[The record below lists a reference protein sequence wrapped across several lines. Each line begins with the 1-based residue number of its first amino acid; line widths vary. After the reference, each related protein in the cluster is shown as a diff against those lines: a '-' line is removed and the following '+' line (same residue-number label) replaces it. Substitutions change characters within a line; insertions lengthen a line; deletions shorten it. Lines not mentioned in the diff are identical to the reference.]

1 MGKTVAITGVNSYFA
16 STLLPKLQADKT
28 VDKII
33 GIDVN
38 PWKGGFNKVEFHRV
52 DIRSEK
58 LFNILKGV
66 DVLYHL
72 AFIVGEIKNKKK
84 TYDININGSRNVFNA
99 CVKNKIKKVI
109 YTSSAT
115 AYGSHKDNPP
125 VFYEDS
131 PLAKNDDNYYNK
143 SKVEVE
149 NFVSGFFKEHPE
161 IKLTIIR
168 AGLLFGPN
176 IDNMFSQ
183 LFSLPISSLPM
194 GSKAENQ
201 YIHEEDLGEAL
212 HLVYKKDVPGIY
224 NVAADDSIPTAETFK
239 RAGVL
244 VIPVPAPLLK
254 PVANLAFKIGL
265 FPAGGGWV
273 SVSMY
278 TIFMNS
284 DKFKKATGWKPKYN
298 SSQTF
303 DSWLESRKREKDNL
317 LQKTLSFIFKSGPRT
332 KPTMGVL
339 QLFRLGKIPGMQKI
353 MPWINPK
360 KNSFGYLPINK
371 SLEKGKDTVLPPKI
385 IHDFIDKAKYHV
397 IMDKCGC
404 RLARKCK
411 HYTHHIGCLFMGDSA
426 LKIPHGVSRRVTKE
440 QAHKHVDRAIEV
452 GLVPLTG
459 KVRVD
464 NFIFLTPDRDK
475 LLSVCFCCDCCCMM
489 TAFKHVPGQKLDD
502 VMQRIEGLKIEV
514 TDKCVGCGTC
524 IQTCGFG
531 AIAIKNG
538 KAVHNEQCRGC
549 GRCER
554 FCPNG
559 AIKITI
565 DNKDFIK
572 EAEKRIESYVDFC

>member
-1 MGKTVAITGVNSYFA
+1 MGRTIAVTGVNSYFA
-16 STLLPKLQADKT
+16 STLLPKLQEDKT

-58 LFNILKGV
+58 LFDILKGV

-99 CVKNKIKKVI
+99 CVKNKIKKAI

-131 PLAKNDDNYYNK
+131 PLAENDDNYYNK

-149 NFVSGFFKEHPE
+149 NFVSDFFKEHPE

-168 AGLLFGPN
+168 AALLFGPN
-176 IDNMFSQ
+176 IDNMFSR

-212 HLVYKKDVPGIY
+212 HLAYKKDIPGIF
-224 NVAADDSIPTAETFK
+224 NVGADDSIPTAETFK

-244 VIPVPAPLLK
+244 VIPVPAILLK
-254 PVANLAFKIGL
+254 PLANLAFKIGL

-278 TIFMNS
+278 TIFINS
-284 DKFKKATGWKPKYN
+284 DKFKKVTGWKPKYN
-298 SSQTF
+298 SSETF
-303 DSWLESRKREKDNL
+303 NSWLESRKREKDNII
-317 LQKTLSFIFKSGPRT
+317 QKTLSFIFKSGPMTR
-332 KPTMGVL
+332 PTMSVL
-339 QLFRLGKIPGMQKI
+339 QLFRLGKIPGMQHI
-353 MPWINPK
+353 MPWINPN

-371 SLEKGKDTVLPPKI
+371 SLEKGKDTVLPPVI

-404 RLARKCK
+404 RLARKCE
-411 HYTHHIGCLFMGDSA
+411 HYTHHVGCLFMGDSA

-502 VMQRIEGLKIEV
+502 VMQRLEGLKIEV
-514 TDKCVGCGTC
+514 TEDCIGCGTC

-538 KAVHNEQCRGC
+538 KAVHNDQCRGC

-559 AIKITI
+559 AIKISI
-565 DNKDFIK
+565 ENKDFIK
-572 EAEKRIESYVDFC
+572 DAEKRIESYVDFK